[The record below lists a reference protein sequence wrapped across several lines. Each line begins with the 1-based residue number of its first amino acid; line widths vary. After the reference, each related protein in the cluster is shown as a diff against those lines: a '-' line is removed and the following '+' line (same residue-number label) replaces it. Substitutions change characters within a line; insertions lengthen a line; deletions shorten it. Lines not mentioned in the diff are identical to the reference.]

1 MTLDDFAHRL
11 NTTTKRIER
20 WQGACAQ
27 NVVMALMR
35 PTPIVLFLFNPVSLV
50 LWGLVVVWYFS
61 GSLLSRTG

>member
-50 LWGLVVVWYFS
+50 LWMLFAIWYLS
-61 GSLLSRTG
+61 GPNSGRTG